1 MLSFFLKK
9 KQSPDTPPEEVIQG
23 PITEPAVPA
32 NVGDDF
38 IFVEKKVDSDP
49 LKQPQFPTSNNIYPP
64 IPPRF
69 GVGPQYPSIPYPP
82 HGSQSN
88 NVNTINAAVPYVQD
102 VPFVLAPQLCVKNTF
117 DLTQTQVDGI
127 LALLTRQISL
137 DEAEE
142 YSFALERSIQNEC
155 Y

>member
-9 KQSPDTPPEEVIQG
+9 KQSPDTPPEEIIQG
-23 PITEPAVPA
+23 PQSESTENA
-32 NVGDDF
+32 NAGDDF
-38 IFVEKKVDSDP
+38 IFVEKKGENDP
-49 LKQPQFPTSNNIYPP
+49 SRQPPANNMYPP

-69 GVGPQYPSIPYPP
+69 GVAPQYPPIPYPP
-82 HGSQSN
+82 HGAQSS
-88 NVNTINAAVPYVQD
+88 NVNTHQTAVPYVHD

-127 LALLTRQISL
+127 LAFLTRQISL
-137 DEAEE
+137 DESEE